1 MIAGGMTPMTK
12 PMFGMKFVT
21 NASTAQMK
29 APGTPMTYS
38 ATPSMTATM
47 KPKPAATP
55 M

>member
-21 NASTAQMK
+21 NASTAQMN
-29 APGTPMTYS
+29 APGTPMRYS
-38 ATPSMTATM
+38 ARPSMTATM
-47 KPKPAATP
+47 KPNPAATA

>member
-1 MIAGGMTPMTK
+1 MIAGGITPMTK

-21 NASTAQMK
+21 KASTAQMK

-38 ATPSMTATM
+38 AMPSMTATM